1 MASPGVVL
9 SLVYLLFA
17 LPSLNTATSQK
28 ETYND
33 NNSGISNTQ
42 QSKCHN
48 VYTSN
53 NFYAGP
59 NKKIETLL
67 LEVKEEIGEIREEI
81 KTLKENKTG
90 DEVYKNCAEV
100 YKVGKRISGVYT
112 INPDNAGAFDVFCDQ
127 TTAGGGWTVFQK
139 RLDGSVDFYRGWD
152 DYKRGFGN
160 LNGEFWLGLDKI
172 HRLTKQ
178 RSRLRVDLED
188 TTGKTA
194 YAEYDFFGVASE
206 NSKYKLSLGTYSGTA
221 GDSLSYHRG
230 SAFST
235 KDRDNDKNSGNCA
248 SSCKGAWWFNNCL
261 YSDLNGVYLHGQHSS
276 PYTGVVWH
284 HWKGHS
290 YSAKR
295 AEMKIKPVKN

>member
-1 MASPGVVL
+1 MWLKEDVPLDRKISQHFIKLTSSVFPFL
-9 SLVYLLFA
+9 SLDIDECSTNSHSCDA
-17 LPSLNTATSQK
+17 NAICNNT
-28 ETYND
+28 E
-33 NNSGISNTQ
+33 GG
-42 QSKCHN
+42 HN
-48 VYTSN
+48 CACKDG
-53 NFYAGP
+53 F
-59 NKKIETLL
+59 
-67 LEVKEEIGEIREEI
+67 IGNGR
-81 KTLKENKTG
+81 NCTG
-90 DEVYKNCAEV
+90 YYKNCAEV
-100 YKVGKRISGVYT
+100 YKSGQKISGVYK
-112 INPDNAGAFDVFCDQ
+112 IDPDGLGEFEVFCDHK
-127 TTAGGGWTVFQK
+127 TTSSGWTVFQK

-188 TTGKTA
+188 TIGKTA
-194 YAEYDFFGVASE
+194 YAEYDFFDVASE

-235 KDRDNDKNSGNCA
+235 KDRDNDKYSGSCA
-248 SSCKGAWWFNNCL
+248 TIRKGAWWFNSCNQ
-261 YSDLNGVYLHGQHSS
+261 SDLNGVYYHGQHSS
-276 PYTGVVWH
+276 PWAGVQWY
-284 HWKGHS
+284 HWKGEK